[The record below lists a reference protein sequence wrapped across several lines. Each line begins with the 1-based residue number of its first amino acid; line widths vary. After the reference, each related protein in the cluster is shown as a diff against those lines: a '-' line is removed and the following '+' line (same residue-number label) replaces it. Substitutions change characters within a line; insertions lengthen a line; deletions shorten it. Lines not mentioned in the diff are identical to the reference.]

1 MHPDRAWGSK
11 EELCLPAA
19 SVCPSL
25 CVRGAATALGCS
37 AAQHTLY
44 ISKSL
49 ALTPVSFPY
58 VGFWWLQN
66 SFPHPGGSRRAA
78 VLRCSVPRLQTVMG
92 TGSSQPGSADGNL
105 NSQQYCST
113 GQNYILMTD
122 LLHKQGKGVVTEILS
137 TWRSSYVFIHGKLL
151 SKVE

>member
-1 MHPDRAWGSK
+1 MLVFGGCKTHFHIQEGAEGQQCSGA
-11 EELCLPAA
+11 LCP
-19 SVCPSL
+19 C
-25 CVRGAATALGCS
+25 
-37 AAQHTLY
+37 
-44 ISKSL
+44 
-49 ALTPVSFPY
+49 
-58 VGFWWLQN
+58 
-66 SFPHPGGSRRAA
+66 
-78 VLRCSVPRLQTVMG
+78 LQTVMG

-122 LLHKQGKGVVTEILS
+122 LLHKQGKGVVTCFSEILS